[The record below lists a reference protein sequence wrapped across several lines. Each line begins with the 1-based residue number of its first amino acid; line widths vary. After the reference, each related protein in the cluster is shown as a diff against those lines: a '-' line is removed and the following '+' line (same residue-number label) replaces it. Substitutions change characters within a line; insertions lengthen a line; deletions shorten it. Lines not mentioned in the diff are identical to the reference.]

1 VATRA
6 LAHRR
11 KQTTLA
17 ATRDLHASFPR
28 QCHLTAA
35 EFANGVGGQ
44 WEPSGTPM
52 RGQRE
57 TSGTS
62 ERGNDPSA
70 MPVAG
75 VDTDCDLECVA
86 KQSGEDLS
94 TDPPFGQG
102 LVGKPPQSVRP
113 LLLARRNQITP
124 RYLPVYQRTR
134 TSDASPLCEEPANAW
149 SRVESSRPRW

>member
-1 VATRA
+1 MATRA

-75 VDTDCDLECVA
+75 VDN
-86 KQSGEDLS
+86 
-94 TDPPFGQG
+94 G
-102 LVGKPPQSVRP
+102 L
-113 LLLARRNQITP
+113 
-124 RYLPVYQRTR
+124 
-134 TSDASPLCEEPANAW
+134 
-149 SRVESSRPRW
+149 